1 MVREEMGRIRAQE
14 DAKAVAERA
23 RSEERFEK
31 QEIKLDAIME
41 EVRSIRELIR
51 ETNRESTDTVIERL
65 AAIQKL
71 MEEVGALAV
80 VAGELVVGLGTA
92 VEEVGV
98 VVNRI
103 RQQQRA
109 LPSPII
115 PFYFSCIF
123 CSDEL
128 PQLYH
133 PQSCDDAC
141 RRRLFLL

>member
-31 QEIKLDAIME
+31 QEIKLNAIME
-41 EVRSIRELIR
+41 EVRSIRE
-51 ETNRESTDTVIERL
+51 TNHKSTDTVIERL
-65 AAIQKL
+65 AAIQKST
-71 MEEVGALAV
+71 EEVGASAV

-128 PQLYH
+128 LQLYH

-141 RRRLFLL
+141 RQRLFLL

>member
-1 MVREEMGRIRAQE
+1 MVREEMGRIQAQE
-14 DAKAVAERA
+14 DAKAVAERVQ
-23 RSEERFEK
+23 SEEQFEK
-31 QEIKLDAIME
+31 QEIKLNAIME
-41 EVRSIRELIR
+41 EVRSIRE
-51 ETNRESTDTVIERL
+51 TNHKSTDTVIERL
-65 AAIQKL
+65 AAIQKST
-71 MEEVGALAV
+71 EEVGASAV

-92 VEEVGV
+92 VEDVGV

>member
-41 EVRSIRELIR
+41 EVRSIREL
-51 ETNRESTDTVIERL
+51 TDAVIERL
-65 AAIQKL
+65 AAIQKST
-71 MEEVGALAV
+71 EEVGTSAV

-103 RQQQRA
+103 RQQQHA

-141 RRRLFLL
+141 RWRLFLL

>member
-1 MVREEMGRIRAQE
+1 MVREEMGRIQAQE
-14 DAKAVAERA
+14 DAKAVAEWA

-41 EVRSIRELIR
+41 EVRSIRE
-51 ETNRESTDTVIERL
+51 STDTVIERL
-65 AAIQKL
+65 AAIQKST
-71 MEEVGALAV
+71 EEVGASAV

-103 RQQQRA
+103 RQQQCA

-123 CSDEL
+123 CSDKL